1 MLVEEACNLVL
12 QSSAI
17 GKNSEILI
25 LDMGKPIKISELAQK
40 MIDLS
45 EKKYLKIKYTGLR
58 KGEKLYE
65 ELLFDDTE
73 KKTKY
78 ESITI
83 AKRRDYEIKKLNE
96 DIDLL
101 LKSDIKD
108 KIKFINKILPDF
120 NHLRDNKSILSN
132 KELKEFQIID

>member
-83 AKRRDYEIKKLNE
+83 AKRRNYEIKKLNE

-120 NHLRDNKSILSN
+120 NHLETIKLPY
-132 KELKEFQIID
+132 QIRS